1 MRIQE
6 LHIKNFR
13 YIRNLEICDIENAL
27 ILVGKNNV
35 GKTAVLSALCAVGGQ
50 YEITETDF
58 KEKKQNIEI
67 DIALEITQEDLELL
81 HRLRRVSSYRRMEIW
96 MREFQKKLPS
106 YKNGVLTFSYIV
118 NYNGRIRMSDGYHK
132 NNPVIREVF
141 PKDLL
146 SGQPA

>member
-1 MRIQE
+1 M
-6 LHIKNFR
+6 
-13 YIRNLEICDIENAL
+13 
-27 ILVGKNNV
+27 
-35 GKTAVLSALCAVGGQ
+35 GGQ

-58 KEKKQNIEI
+58 NEKKQNIEI

-141 PKDLL
+141 QRFIIWTA
-146 SGQPA
+146 SVI